1 MRRVHVIDDDELV
14 REAVALI
21 LAPAGFAVDAYADG
35 ASFLAAVDPERPGCV
50 LLDLNMPGLSGVEVQ
65 QAFNARGLEWPVIVL
80 TAANEVRLAVETM
93 KNGAFEFLQK
103 PVQAEALL
111 GVLDDAFETL
121 EARAQAAARTADA
134 RARVGALSAREREV
148 LQGLLAGMPSK
159 IIAYELDLSVRTVE
173 IYRGKMM
180 DKLGVRSVSAAVRL
194 ALAAG
199 VAPLPERDAG

>member
-1 MRRVHVIDDDELV
+1 MRRVHVVDDDELL
-14 REAVALI
+14 REAVTAT
-21 LAPAGFAVDAYADG
+21 LAGAGYEVAAYPDGEAFLRELDSAD
-35 ASFLAAVDPERPGCV
+35 SGCV
-50 LLDLNMPGLSGVEVQ
+50 LLDMHMPGMSGVEVQ
-65 QAFNARGLEWPVIVL
+65 QAFNARGLDWPVIVL

-103 PVQAEALL
+103 PFEAAALL
-111 GVLDDAFETL
+111 GVIGDAFQAL
-121 EARAQAAARTADA
+121 EARAEQAARTAEA
-134 RARVGALSAREREV
+134 RATVGSLSAREREV

-159 IIAYELDLSVRTVE
+159 IIAYELDLSTRTVE

-199 VAPLPERDAG
+199 VEPLPERDAG